1 MASLRSF
8 MSTFSPEETTE
19 VVVVVVVVIPLSLI
33 LVMVSDSGLLTAV
46 CSGDPDLDPD
56 TIVRFSSLELR
67 DVLGLIP
74 ELSPLCLFLLI
85 CALRSGSSGIRSD
98 DDEDGDEGDGERER
112 NGEELVLPPSSSI
125 ESSLPLAVSCSL
137 LPPLLL
143 VSFSLSIHNNLAGDE
158 CM

>member
-1 MASLRSF
+1 M
-8 MSTFSPEETTE
+8 
-19 VVVVVVVVIPLSLI
+19 VVGIPLPLI
-33 LVMVSDSGLLTAV
+33 LVMVSDSALLTAV
-46 CSGDPDLDPD
+46 CSGDPKPEPDPDLGPDPD

-67 DVLGLIP
+67 DVSGLIP

-98 DDEDGDEGDGERER
+98 NEDGDEGDGERER

-137 LPPLLL
+137 MPPLLL
-143 VSFSLSIHNNLAGDE
+143 VSFSLSIHNNLAGDG